1 MNKSFIRSFG
11 ATAALALSTLTSTAH
26 AAQENF
32 KVDAWHTTTT
42 FAVVHNGTSTNTGKF
57 PTAGGTMS
65 LDTAA
70 KKGSVDVTIDVAGVV
85 TGVKLFDEHLRA
97 EKWLDTAKHPTA
109 TFKSTKF
116 EFKGDK
122 VDKVH
127 GNLTFKGITK
137 AVELE
142 AENFNCYDN
151 AMFKAKVC
159 GGDFE
164 TTLKSGE
171 FGFPFEVK
179 LSVQVEGVKQ
189 P

>member
-1 MNKSFIRSFG
+1 MKKSFIRTFG
-11 ATAALALSTLTSTAH
+11 PTAAIALATLAGAAH
-26 AAQENF
+26 AAQETF

-57 PTAGGTMS
+57 PTSGGLMM

-85 TGVKLFDEHLRA
+85 SGIKLFDEHLRS

-116 EFKGDK
+116 EFKADK
-122 VDKVH
+122 VEKVH
-127 GNLTFKGITK
+127 GHLTFKGVTRP
-137 AVELE
+137 VELE
-142 AENFNCYDN
+142 AKNFNCYDN

-164 TTLKSGE
+164 TKLKSGE

-189 P
+189 